1 MDRYREIKERLYSLA
16 QNDEKIKA
24 LVAIGSY
31 ARTNS
36 QADEYSD
43 LDVIVVTEDP
53 EAWLYGEYPAKLGKI
68 KISFV
73 ESTSGGDQERRVL
86 YEGSYDVDLL
96 AVTPEHFR
104 ESVVTGLCNE
114 VMNRGYAVL
123 YDAMGITDVLKKFIN
138 PVVEHNLLSKEVFN
152 NMVNDFFYHII
163 WASKKIQR
171 GELWTAKMCID
182 SYLKKYLLRAMEMYT
197 VSVHKADVWHNGR
210 FLEKWA
216 DEDIV
221 HKLRSCFAHYNKE
234 DITSALISTYELFS
248 KLAKKVADYCNYPYP
263 DEADTYVGE
272 LMRQNAFY

>member
-1 MDRYREIKERLYSLA
+1 
-16 QNDEKIKA
+16 
-24 LVAIGSY
+24 
-31 ARTNS
+31 
-36 QADEYSD
+36 
-43 LDVIVVTEDP
+43 
-53 EAWLYGEYPAKLGKI
+53 
-68 KISFV
+68 
-73 ESTSGGDQERRVL
+73 
-86 YEGSYDVDLL
+86 
-96 AVTPEHFR
+96 
-104 ESVVTGLCNE
+104 
-114 VMNRGYAVL
+114 
-123 YDAMGITDVLKKFIN
+123 
-138 PVVEHNLLSKEVFN
+138 
-152 NMVNDFFYHII
+152 
-163 WASKKIQR
+163 
-171 GELWTAKMCID
+171 MCID